1 MEHFLTQF
9 AAEPAKADLFS
20 SIGIDWKLLVLQTI
34 AFLLLL
40 VILKK
45 FVYPPIVAMLD
56 RRDEKIKE
64 AYEAAK
70 QAQKAADSTQQQ
82 VDSLLT
88 KARSEATE
96 IVSTAKKEAGAMMS
110 EAEAKSKAQAERTV
124 QLAQDEIA
132 RDVVAARKILY
143 NETLELVAS
152 ATEKVVG
159 KTISKSADE
168 HVIEAA
174 LKEAR

>member
-1 MEHFLTQF
+1 VEHFLTQF

-64 AYEAAK
+64 AYEAA
-70 QAQKAADSTQQQ
+70 DSTQQQ

-110 EAEAKSKAQAERTV
+110 EAEAKSKAQAKRTV

-132 RDVVAARKILY
+132 RDVVAARKMLY

-159 KTISKSADE
+159 KTISKSVDE

>member
-110 EAEAKSKAQAERTV
+110 EAEAKSKAQAV
-124 QLAQDEIA
+124 DFFWIA
-132 RDVVAARKILY
+132 PSGVHRSHTDKPGAECSKC
-143 NETLELVAS
+143 S
-152 ATEKVVG
+152 WQCVG
-159 KTISKSADE
+159 E
-168 HVIEAA
+168 
-174 LKEAR
+174 

>member
-56 RRDEKIKE
+56 RRDEMIKE

-70 QAQKAADSTQQQ
+70 QA
-82 VDSLLT
+82 
-88 KARSEATE
+88 
-96 IVSTAKKEAGAMMS
+96 
-110 EAEAKSKAQAERTV
+110 
-124 QLAQDEIA
+124 
-132 RDVVAARKILY
+132 
-143 NETLELVAS
+143 
-152 ATEKVVG
+152 
-159 KTISKSADE
+159 
-168 HVIEAA
+168 H
-174 LKEAR
+174 